1 MNETQ
6 PSLVLISDMCVQN
19 TVYMF
24 INVQILTLQR
34 LSNTHKHFS
43 VDSTGKKNPTRM
55 LYIKREENIEH
66 MYWI

>member
-1 MNETQ
+1 
-6 PSLVLISDMCVQN
+6 MCVQN